1 MYLHNLYHLGTFIH
15 MYTLLKESQWWN
27 KEQIEEYQL
36 QQLKNLLTHAY
47 KNVTYYTKLFNK
59 LELKPED
66 INSFED
72 FQKIPYLTK
81 EIVRKNLNTLKA
93 NNFPEHR
100 FENLSTGGSTGQPLR
115 FYVEK
120 GFWRSRLLA
129 YGIIQRKWT
138 NRSFFDKC
146 ISITG
151 KTSFAYQQSGRTL
164 VLSSFYM
171 NDDYLALFVKKIR
184 KFKPKNILGYP
195 SSITNLAIYM
205 KRKNLEKFSNIKSIL
220 CYAET
225 LYGWQR
231 DLIEEIFQCRVYDTY
246 SLREQVA
253 LGSTCKHSNYLHMFP
268 EFGIIELIGKD
279 GKPVKKED
287 EIGEIVGTG
296 FHTYIFPFIR
306 YRTGD
311 MGVYTSKN
319 CQCGRNYPLLKRIEG
334 RTQEFIIS
342 KTKLIIPLTG
352 VYELVAKYSTNV
364 KEYQLYQENPG
375 EIIIKIVKG
384 ENYTEKDTIKIR
396 ESFQKRLGSEFT
408 INVSFVDHITRTAM
422 GKYQFLIQKLPI
434 KVAKK

>member
-1 MYLHNLYHLGTFIH
+1 MYLHNLYHLGTFIRT
-15 MYTLLKESQWWN
+15 YTLLKESQWWS
-27 KEQIEEYQL
+27 KEKLEEYQL
-36 QQLKNLLTHAY
+36 QQLKKLLIHAY
-47 KNVTYYTKLFNK
+47 ENVTYYTKLFNK
-59 LELKPED
+59 LDLKPED
-66 INSFED
+66 INSFQD
-72 FQKIPYLTK
+72 LQKLPYLTK

-93 NNFPEHR
+93 TNYPEHR

-138 NRSFFDKC
+138 DRSFFDKC
-146 ISITG
+146 VSITG
-151 KTSFAYQQSGRTL
+151 KTSSAYQKSGRTL

-171 NDDYLALFVKKIR
+171 NDDYLALFAQKIR

-195 SSITNLAIYM
+195 SAITNLAIYM
-205 KRKNLEKFSNIKSIL
+205 KRKNLEKFSHIKSIL

-231 DLIEEIFQCRVYDTY
+231 DLLEEIFQCRVFDTY

-253 LGSTCKHSNYLHMFP
+253 LGSTCKHGNYLHMFP

-306 YRTGD
+306 YKTGD

-352 VYELVAKYSTNV
+352 VYELVAKCSTNV
-364 KEYQLYQENPG
+364 KEYQLYQETPG
-375 EIIIKIVKG
+375 EIVIKIIKG
-384 ENYTEKDTIKIR
+384 ENYSEKDTKKIR
-396 ESFQKRLGSEFT
+396 ESFQKRLGNEFT
-408 INVSFVDHITRTAM
+408 IKVSFVDHIIRTAM

-434 KVAKK
+434 KIVAK